1 MLMVFFS
8 KYTEQNF
15 CFMGNIFSVSSNS
28 YYIKGVLRGQS
39 NIYDGAFDKNGW
51 RLLDVDYFCTKAPSL
66 MFDSILNFSLI
77 MMQWFFQPEFASWEL
92 RWKGRHELSHSF
104 FNKDFHYT
112 NIIIQTSILSDSF
125 KICRKR
131 QIRYCCTVLTRTK
144 EFQGRKKR

>member
-15 CFMGNIFSVSSNS
+15 CFMGNTFSVSSNS

-51 RLLDVDYFCTKAPSL
+51 RLLGVDYFCTKAPSL

-92 RWKGRHELSHSF
+92 RWKGRQSYHIVSLTKIF
-104 FNKDFHYT
+104 
-112 NIIIQTSILSDSF
+112 IIQISSYKHQF
-125 KICRKR
+125 WV
-131 QIRYCCTVLTRTK
+131 IRSKYVGNAK
-144 EFQGRKKR
+144 

>member
-51 RLLDVDYFCTKAPSL
+51 RLSDVDYFCIKAPSL

-77 MMQWFFQPEFASWEL
+77 MMQWLFPTRIRFL
-92 RWKGRHELSHSF
+92 RIKMKRKTWVMSSNSF

-112 NIIIQTSILSDSF
+112 IIMQTSILSNSF

-131 QIRYCCTVLTRTK
+131 
-144 EFQGRKKR
+144 